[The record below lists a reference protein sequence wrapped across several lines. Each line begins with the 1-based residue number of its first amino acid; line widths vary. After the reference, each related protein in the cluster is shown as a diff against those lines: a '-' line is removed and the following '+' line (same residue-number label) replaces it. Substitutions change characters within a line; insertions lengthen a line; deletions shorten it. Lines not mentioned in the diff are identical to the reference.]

1 MGLRVLAPGL
11 ACLMLAACSTGTEYR
26 KAEMIQPMETPSGMA
41 FEGGEALYS
50 VPNPDQRKRYDEED
64 DKFVVPEPPQVRAP
78 IADSEDEDAEADEP
92 GPDAD
97 IETRITR
104 DGNGYP
110 IIMMRTRFAW
120 AWARVDEA
128 LAEADIRVNDRDRAS
143 GLFYVRLPEG
153 LEAEDRRVRIKL
165 SQTANGIQVA
175 VLRRKSE
182 QLLAREPAQ
191 ALLEQLHE
199 EL

>member
-1 MGLRVLAPGL
+1 MRLRTLAPGL

-26 KAEMIQPMETPSGMA
+26 KAEMIQPMETPPEMA
-41 FEGGEALYS
+41 FDGGEALYS
-50 VPNPDQRKRYDEED
+50 VPDPDQRKRYDKED

-78 IADSEDEDAEADEP
+78 IADSEDEDADAGEP

-120 AWARVDEA
+120 GWARVDEA
-128 LAEADIRVNDRDRAS
+128 LAEADIRVDDRDRAS
-143 GLFYVRLPEG
+143 GLFYVRLPKG